1 MAGVYAEVA
10 ELDPVACIR
19 RIGLRLED
27 SPNFDQSSIYFGR
40 LAR

>member
-1 MAGVYAEVA
+1 MEGVYAEVA

-19 RIGLRLED
+19 RIGLGPED
-27 SPNFDQSSIYFGR
+27 SYGFIPVKL

>member
-1 MAGVYAEVA
+1 MEGVYAEVA

-19 RIGLRLED
+19 RIGLRPED
-27 SPNFDQSSIYFGR
+27 SYGFIPVKL